1 MHAVVARSTCPSQNV
16 QSTSVSEHFWK
27 LTCRKSGHRCG
38 AKQISKSKPTKHTGF
53 EALLEVEMSK
63 KWAPLWREARFQVK
77 MLKAPHARTTFEG
90 SDVVAR
96 GARDSAP
103 CQK

>member
-1 MHAVVARSTCPSQNV
+1 MARSKFRSQNL
-16 QSTSVSEHFWK
+16 QNTS
-27 LTCRKSGHRCG
+27 
-38 AKQISKSKPTKHTGF
+38 F

-63 KWAPLWREARFQVK
+63 KRAPLWREAHFQLK

-96 GARDSAP
+96 GAGDSAP
-103 CQK
+103 CEK